1 MEPNNRRRYWITY
14 DYESRL
20 ADFRR
25 TYAAEPTESEQWAIR
40 IAATREYDQFI
51 AAHERQ
57 PAALERI
64 Q

>member
-1 MEPNNRRRYWITY
+1 MERRRFWISY
-14 DYESRL
+14 DYEKRL
-20 ADFRR
+20 ASFRR
-25 TYAAEPTESEQWAIR
+25 MLGDEPTESEQWAMR
-40 IAATREYDQFI
+40 IAATKEYDLFN